1 MSTPDENAQ
10 DPWQPESSGRRAAR
24 RAPVRLG
31 RAIVPAILAIA
42 SIVALLVA
50 FNSCSDP
57 YTQAPSITPSASQS
71 PSVTPTPSETPSPSV
86 SPRASASASATS
98 TASPSASPTA
108 PATVSPS
115 PSAALAPKL
124 PVTVLNGTT
133 VPGLAAS
140 YALKVRSAGWSVV
153 SVGNWRSTTVATTTI
168 FYPSGKRTSA
178 ARLAKELSGNQEIA
192 AALSGMTDRG
202 LTIVVAR

>member
-57 YTQAPSITPSASQS
+57 YTQAPSITPSASES

-86 SPRASASASATS
+86 SPSASATS
-98 TASPSASPTA
+98 TASTSASPTA
-108 PATVSPS
+108 TATPSPS

>member
-10 DPWQPESSGRRAAR
+10 DPWQPESTGRRAAR